1 MAESNPTRRERVKKK
16 RDELLRNVLFF
27 GGIGLGIIVVIVIFI
42 IFFRIGSVAT
52 QTIFNDSIDLKKQ
65 DERVNILLLG
75 IGGGKHDGPNLSDTI
90 IFASIDPKMK
100 TISLVSIP
108 RDFWDPDLDAKI
120 NTAYAFGEER
130 EENGGLQ
137 LSREVV
143 EKITGQKIDYV
154 LRIDFAGFVKAV
166 DLLGGLDITVERELD
181 DYEYPIT
188 GKETDTCGVSE
199 EKFDELA
206 TASSQLEA
214 FPCRY
219 EHVHFDPGRQH
230 MDGETALK
238 FVRSRHAIGVE
249 GSDFARSMRQ
259 EKVISA
265 FRDKVFSL
273 GTILNPVKI
282 VSLYDVLSD
291 SIATD
296 IKESEYDD
304 FIKLAKKMEGSK
316 TQSVIMDFGNEDD
329 ERYGLLINPPISPE
343 FRGQW
348 VIIPRKGNGEYEEI
362 HEFIMCTLRGDICEV
377 TNTGIREIP
386 TPTAF
391 QD

>member
-1 MAESNPTRRERVKKK
+1 MPENTSSRRERVQKK
-16 RDELLRNVLFF
+16 REEFLRKFLFF
-27 GGIGLGIIVVIVIFI
+27 GGIGLGLIVVVIVLIFV
-42 IFFRIGSVAT
+42 FRIGSVAT

-65 DERVNILLLG
+65 DDRVNILLLG
-75 IGGGKHDGPNLSDTI
+75 IGGGKHDGPNLTDTI
-90 IFASIDPKMK
+90 IFASIDPKLK

-108 RDFWDPDLDAKI
+108 RDFWDPDLSAKI

-130 EENGGLQ
+130 EEGGGLS

-166 DLLGGLDITVERELD
+166 DLLGGLDIEVERELED
-181 DYEYPIT
+181 NEYPIT
-188 GKETDTCGVSE
+188 GKENDTCGVSE
-199 EKFDELA
+199 DKLEELA

-219 EHVHFDPGRQH
+219 ERVHFDPGQQH

-238 FVRSRHAIGVE
+238 FVRSRHAVGVE

-259 EKVISA
+259 EKIISA
-265 FRDKVFSL
+265 FRDKVFSI
-273 GTILNPVKI
+273 GTILNPVKL
-282 VSLYDVLSD
+282 VSLYDVLAD

-304 FIKLAKKMEGSK
+304 FIKLAKRMEGSK
-316 TQSVIMDFGNEDD
+316 TQSVILDFGNENE
-329 ERYGLLINPPISPE
+329 ERFGLLVNPQISPE

-348 VIIPRKGNGEYEEI
+348 VIIPRSGNGKYEEI
-362 HEFIMCTLRGDICEV
+362 HEFISCTLRGDTCEV
-377 TNTGIREIP
+377 TETGVREIP
-386 TPTAF
+386 QTIE
-391 QD
+391 